1 MLRTA
6 ATDLMRFIFVH
17 IQCIFKVIL
26 YISGRALKHRRSWYY
41 NTDQNQIRPTATT
54 KFTRNPL
61 SFSLDL
67 RMSQNESWRE
77 VGK

>member
-6 ATDLMRFIFVH
+6 ATDLMRFMFVH
-17 IQCIFKVIL
+17 IQCTLKVIL
-26 YISGRALKHRRSWYY
+26 SISGQALKRRRNWYY

-61 SFSLDL
+61 
-67 RMSQNESWRE
+67 
-77 VGK
+77 